1 VEKVFLFVEKIFR
14 FIPEPIFGLFSVFF
28 ALTGIL
34 ISFFSFPGYNLL
46 LYDVSY
52 LAVGPDGLFFDLGLI
67 ISGLIAIPFH
77 FFMYSIIG
85 NEKISVKL
93 KNIALLLSVTSSLA
107 LSLIGFFP
115 VLIENNLILI
125 IHGILAL
132 ITFLGITIYC
142 ILFGIFF
149 IKNKRF
155 SNFHAVLSFFVSGI
169 FIFYFTN
176 RWSLVEWIAV
186 CSIMIW
192 ITFNAVFALFKNL

>member
-1 VEKVFLFVEKIFR
+1 MEKILQL
-14 FIPEPIFGLFSVFF
+14 IPGTIFGLLSVFF
-28 ALTGIL
+28 ALTGII

-52 LAVGPDGLFFDLGLI
+52 LAVGPYGLFFDLGLI
-67 ISGLIAIPFH
+67 FSGIIAIPFH

-85 NEKISVKL
+85 NEKISMKL

-115 VLIENNLILI
+115 MLNENNLILI

-142 ILFGIFF
+142 ILFGILF
-149 IKNKRF
+149 IINDKF

-176 RWSLVEWIAV
+176 RWSLVEWISV
-186 CSIMIW
+186 GSIMIW
-192 ITFNAVFALFKNL
+192 ITFNAFFALFKNM

>member
-1 VEKVFLFVEKIFR
+1 MEKLFQFIGKILQL
-14 FIPEPIFGLFSVFF
+14 IPGTIFGLLSVFF

-34 ISFFSFPGYNLL
+34 ISFFSFPGYNLF

-52 LAVGPDGLFFDLGLI
+52 LAVGPYGLFFDLGLI
-67 ISGLIAIPFH
+67 LSGIIAIPFH

-93 KNIALLLSVTSSLA
+93 KNIALVLSVTSSLA

-115 VLIENNLILI
+115 VLNENNLILI
-125 IHGILAL
+125 IHGIFAL

-149 IKNKRF
+149 IINDKF
-155 SNFHAVLSFFVSGI
+155 SNFHAILSFFVSGI

-176 RWSLVEWIAV
+176 RWSLVEWISV
-186 CSIMIW
+186 GSVMIW
-192 ITFNAVFALFKNL
+192 ITFNAFFALFKNM